1 MTSVQQDMF
10 DALHPFSFMTDSN
23 GTITVVGRSLQK
35 IHPSLRPSMH
45 FLEGFT
51 LELPRLQQSVVS
63 PAQLVGEMVGLS
75 CSSSS
80 PANLRGQ
87 VVQYASDPCR
97 FLFSLEFAITSLSDI
112 SRVGLTLKDF
122 KIGDPVF
129 DFLLYMQG
137 QHIDQTK
144 LRTAKSTLEWKNKI
158 FQLLLEIALEIEK
171 SESEREVYQKV
182 LTSVCTTFHWEF
194 GHVFVTSEEHPNLLV
209 SGDVW
214 EIQDPDRFSELHQA
228 TQGLRLSFNEG
239 LPGRVMSERKV
250 VWVPSLLD
258 APFFPRRKSLHKL
271 QQLSGV
277 GVPVLIGDEI
287 TAVLE
292 FFTDRK
298 IEEVNKL
305 FVFFDLLSLQVSS
318 VIARQRAEIQAR
330 HHVATL
336 AQASKMAT
344 LGEISAGIAHEINN
358 PLHTLT
364 LTTTLLKRLSSTDRL
379 PKELLME
386 HLSRFETCIDRM
398 AMIVSELKAF
408 SRDSSSDTFQSTSL
422 KRIIAE
428 TLDLCHARLV
438 SKEVSVVA
446 QVIPEEW
453 VAECRASQ
461 ISQVLLNL
469 LNNAYDAVSELPERW
484 VKIEAFERA
493 SSFEIVIT
501 DSGSGIPS
509 STAERIMSPFFT
521 TKPPGKGTGL
531 GLSISSNIMT
541 DHGGSLFLDRTSPHT
556 RFVLTLP
563 KKQDQQR
570 LFKLETTVTSVREPQ
585 SSEVA
590 EHHPQSSQDTHPSW
604 SI

>member
-1 MTSVQQDMF
+1 MTPVQHDTF
-10 DALHPFSFMTDSN
+10 DALYPFSFITDSN

-35 IHPSLRPSMH
+35 IHPTLRPSIH
-45 FLEGFT
+45 FLEGFI
-51 LELPRLQQSVVS
+51 LEQPGLQESVVC
-63 PAQLVGEMVGLS
+63 PAQLVGEMVALS
-75 CSSSS
+75 CSSGS

-87 VVQYASDPCR
+87 VVQYTSEPCT

-144 LRTAKSTLEWKNKI
+144 LRTAKSNLEWKNKI

-182 LTSVCTTFHWEF
+182 LTSVCKTLHWEF
-194 GHVFVTSEEHPNLLV
+194 GHVFVTSKEQPNLLV

-214 EIQDPDRFSELHQA
+214 ENRDPDRFSELHQA
-228 TQGLRLSFNEG
+228 KRDLRLFADEG
-239 LPGRVMSERKV
+239 LPGRVVSQRKV
-250 VWVPSLLD
+250 VWAPNLLD
-258 APFFPRRKSLHKL
+258 APFFARRNFLHKL

-277 GVPVLIGDEI
+277 GVPVLIGDEV

-298 IEEVNKL
+298 IEDIDKM

-422 KRIIAE
+422 KRLIAE
-428 TLDLCHARLV
+428 TLDLCHARLA
-438 SKEVSVVA
+438 SKDVSVEA
-446 QVIPEEW
+446 QAIPEEW

-461 ISQVLLNL
+461 ISQVILNL
-469 LNNAYDAVSELPERW
+469 LNNAFDAVSELPERW
-484 VKIEAFERA
+484 IKIEAFERA
-493 SSFEIVIT
+493 SSFDVVIT
-501 DSGSGIPS
+501 DSGSGIPP
-509 STAERIMSPFFT
+509 STAEKIMSPFLT

-531 GLSISSNIMT
+531 GLSISCNIMT
-541 DHGGSLFLDRTSPHT
+541 DHGGSLTLDQASPHT
-556 RFVLTLP
+556 RFVVTLP
-563 KKQDQQR
+563 KKQDHSR
-570 LFKLETTVTSVREPQ
+570 LANLETTITST
-585 SSEVA
+585 A
-590 EHHPQSSQDTHPSW
+590 ENGTPEAVVHNPDNSQRPNSDW
-604 SI
+604 ST

>member
-1 MTSVQQDMF
+1 MTSVQQEMF
-10 DALHPFSFMTDSN
+10 DALYPFSFMTDSE
-23 GTITVVGRSLQK
+23 GTITIIGRSLQK
-35 IHPSLRPSMH
+35 IHPSLRPSIH
-45 FLEGFT
+45 FLEGFA
-51 LELPRLQQSVVS
+51 LQQPELKECDVS
-63 PAQLVGEMVGLS
+63 PAQLVGEMVALS
-75 CSSSS
+75 CSSGSR
-80 PANLRGQ
+80 ANLRGQ
-87 VVQYASDPCR
+87 VVKYASDPCA
-97 FLFSLEFAITSLSDI
+97 FIFSLEFTITSLSDI
-112 SRVGLTLKDF
+112 SRVGLTLSDF
-122 KIGDPVF
+122 KVGDPVF

-137 QHIDQTK
+137 QQIDQTK
-144 LRTAKSTLEWKNKI
+144 LRTAKSNLEWKNKI
-158 FQLLLEIALEIEK
+158 FQLLLEISLEIEK
-171 SESEREVYQKV
+171 SETEREVYQKV
-182 LTSVCTTFHWEF
+182 LTSVCTTFHWDF

-277 GVPVLIGDEI
+277 GVPVLIGDEV

-298 IEEVNKL
+298 IDEINKL

-330 HHVATL
+330 HHAATL

-364 LTTTLLKRLSSTDRL
+364 LTTTLLKRLSSSDRL
-379 PKELLME
+379 SKEILME
-386 HLSRFETCIDRM
+386 QLSRFETCIDRM

-408 SRDSSSDTFQSTSL
+408 SRDSSNDIFQSTSL
-422 KRIIAE
+422 KGLIAE
-428 TLDLCHARLV
+428 TLDLCHSRLLGKDV
-438 SKEVSVVA
+438 SIFMQE
-446 QVIPEEW
+446 IPEEW
-453 VAECRASQ
+453 AAECRASQ
-461 ISQVLLNL
+461 ISQVILNL
-469 LNNAYDAVSELPERW
+469 LNNAYDAVSELPDRW
-484 VKIEAFERA
+484 IKIELFERS

-501 DSGSGIPS
+501 DSGSGIAPG
-509 STAERIMSPFFT
+509 TAEKIMSPFFT

-541 DHGGSLFLDRTSPHT
+541 DHGGSLVLDRTSPHT

-563 KKQDQQR
+563 RKQDQQK
-570 LFKLETTVTSVREPQ
+570 LSQLETTVTST
-585 SSEVA
+585 A
-590 EHHPQSSQDTHPSW
+590 EHRASDAVVHHSENSQRPNTDCP
-604 SI
+604 I